1 MSPKAY
7 RQALIDRGFHFC
19 EKKSLWIGPY
29 NVQTNGQWDWDLR
42 PFADSARVEALAV
55 IDEHLRDKRGLPR
68 PPASGGPGAG
78 LYSFT

>member
-1 MSPKAY
+1 MPPDEY

-29 NVQTNGQWDWDLR
+29 NVQVDGQWDYDLR
-42 PFADSARVEALAV
+42 PFAETARVEQLV
-55 IDEHLRDKRGLPR
+55 VVDEKLRSKRGLPR

-78 LYSFT
+78 LL